1 MPRLHVEALL
11 FCGAW
16 ALVALAGGILGGPL
30 TGLAVALGLLV
41 MLMPLST
48 YALAKQEDERLERQ
62 LRWGALGL
70 AALALA
76 IWLTA

>member
-16 ALVALAGGILGGPL
+16 ALLALAGGVLGGPL
-30 TGLAVALGLLV
+30 AGLAVALGLLMV
-41 MLMPLST
+41 LMPLST
-48 YALAKQEDERLERQ
+48 YALARKEDERLERQ

-70 AALALA
+70 AALALGV
-76 IWLTA
+76 WLTA